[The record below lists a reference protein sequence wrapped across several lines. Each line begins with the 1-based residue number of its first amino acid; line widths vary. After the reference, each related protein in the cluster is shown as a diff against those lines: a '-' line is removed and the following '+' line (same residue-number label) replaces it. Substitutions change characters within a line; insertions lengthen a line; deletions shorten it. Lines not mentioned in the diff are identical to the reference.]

1 MPLAAQDVSPPPAAS
16 TDSFVAALEAAK
28 LPPRERSAKPL
39 RRKFP
44 ATPWTTPAPGTTPID
59 EPLAGEDEP
68 SVGTA
73 AATSPPP
80 GATADESWP
89 QVIVPEASS
98 AAIGAGALAR
108 ATAVLNGTATMTGA
122 ATAAGASLNGAAAD
136 DDAAASSGIKRFAN
150 VWLRIRAGFALPTID
165 DALVRKWESFYA
177 GRADYWQRITER
189 SKRYLYYITRE
200 IERRGMPLEIALL
213 PVIESAYN
221 PEALS
226 RARALGIWQFIPA
239 TGKLYG
245 LQQNWWLDN
254 RRDVS
259 VATMSALDYLEK
271 LHVLFGDWQLAL
283 AAYNW
288 GEGAVQRAIARNRAR
303 HLPTDYASL
312 KIPGETR
319 NYLPKLQ
326 AVKNIILDPDRFGL
340 PLPDVPDAPYFVTVT
355 TDRQIDIALAAKL
368 ADMPLDEF
376 KSLNPQ
382 HNRPVIASDGEQR
395 INLPYDKAETFVM
408 NLDSYRQPLLSWRPY
423 QVKIG
428 EGLDKIA
435 PQFGID
441 LDELKRV
448 NGLTGRKR
456 ITPGFTLLVPAKS
469 GFAPDALPTA
479 AFKEAPADLPAWHK
493 VRRGETLQQIAD
505 RYGLT
510 LGELKRVNALSRNAV
525 PAGRRLRLTEGA
537 PSAGS
542 KATKGVKATKVSK
555 ERKVV
560 KETKV
565 VKPTKKRAVKPV
577 RKR

>member
-1 MPLAAQDVSPPPAAS
+1 M
-16 TDSFVAALEAAK
+16 
-28 LPPRERSAKPL
+28 
-39 RRKFP
+39 
-44 ATPWTTPAPGTTPID
+44 
-59 EPLAGEDEP
+59 
-68 SVGTA
+68 
-73 AATSPPP
+73 PP
-80 GATADESWP
+80 GETADESWP
-89 QVIVPEASS
+89 QVIVPASS
-98 AAIGAGALAR
+98 ALTVGALAR
-108 ATAVLNGTATMTGA
+108 ATAALNA
-122 ATAAGASLNGAAAD
+122 ATGVATSTAGASPNRSAGD
-136 DDAAASSGIKRFAN
+136 DDSTTPGIKRFAN

-165 DALVRKWESFYA
+165 DSLVRKWESFYSA
-177 GRADYWQRITER
+177 RGDYWQRITDR

-245 LQQNWWLDN
+245 LKQDWWLDN

-271 LHVLFGDWQLAL
+271 LHVMFGDWQLAL

-288 GEGAVQRAIARNRAR
+288 GEGAVQRAIARNRAHR
-303 HLPTDYASL
+303 LPTDYASL

-340 PLPDVPDAPYFVTVT
+340 LLPDVPDAPYFVTVT
-355 TDRQIDIALAAKL
+355 TDRQIDIALAAQL

-428 EGLDKIA
+428 EGLDQIA
-435 PQFGID
+435 PQFGIE

-456 ITPGFTLLVPAKS
+456 VTPGFTLLVPARS
-469 GFAPDALPTA
+469 GFAPAALPIA
-479 AFKEAPADLPAWHK
+479 AFKDAPPDLPPWHK
-493 VRRGETLQQIAD
+493 VKRGETLAQIAE

-510 LGELKRVNALSRNAV
+510 VGELKRVNGLSRNAV
-525 PAGRRLRLTEGA
+525 PAGRRLRLQEGT
-537 PSAGS
+537 PAGVS
-542 KATKGVKATKVSK
+542 KAKDVKASKQKEVKATA
-555 ERKVV
+555 
-560 KETKV
+560 
-565 VKPTKKRAVKPV
+565 KKRVVKPV